1 MTLSAQKLEQLK
13 TTANLLRQDIISMIY
28 KAGSGHPAG
37 SLGMAEIF
45 TALYFYILNQNP
57 KDHNWQCRDRLVLSH
72 GHICPV
78 LYAALAR
85 AGYFPV
91 EELKSLRQ
99 FGSRLQGHPHR
110 ESLPGVET
118 TSGPLGSG
126 LSQAVGMA
134 LAGKMDRSS
143 WRTYCLLSDGE
154 HDEGNLWEAVL
165 LASKYKLDNL
175 TALIDRNGIQSD
187 GKTEEI
193 LPLESLKLKYE
204 AFGWQTLEID
214 GHDFEA
220 IIEAF
225 DTAKNTFGKPTVI
238 IAHTVPGKGVSFME
252 GDFMWHA
259 KVLNKEEYEKAV
271 EELKK

>member
-85 AGYFPV
+85 AGCFPV

-143 WRTYCLLSDGE
+143 WRAYCLLSDGE

-204 AFGWQTLEID
+204 AFGWQALEID

-259 KVLNKEEYEKAV
+259 KALNKEEYEKAV